1 MIYENTFQKLEKVKD
16 VFKKIVNEDK
26 LVDELFEILKHPQ
39 RIIKV
44 SIPLKRD
51 NGELEIFEGY
61 RIQHNNFLGP
71 YKGGIRYYP
80 AVDEDEVKTLALLMT
95 IKNAVVGLPLGG
107 GKGGIKV
114 DPKTLSE
121 KELENLSREFV
132 RKIYDFIGPEKD
144 VPAPDVN
151 TNSRIMDWMVDEYL
165 KMAKSNETYLK
176 ATFTGKSI
184 ENGGSEGREEAT
196 GKGGAIILE
205 ALVQKL
211 NLQKPLRVAIQGFGN
226 VGFNLAK
233 FLYEQGYKIVALS
246 DSKGG
251 IYSEEGFNPALVMEC
266 KKEKGMVSG
275 CYCVGSVCD
284 SNLGKDISND
294 ELLEL
299 DVDILA
305 PAALENVINENNV
318 SKIKAKIILEMAN
331 NPLTE
336 IADEI
341 LEKRGVIIVP
351 DILANSGGVTV
362 SYFEMLQNIQGEKW
376 SKEEVF
382 KKLEEYLVKAFDN
395 VWQISKEHNLSL
407 RKSSFI
413 LALKNILDKYRKLGL
428 NN

>member
-1 MIYENTFQKLEKVKD
+1 
-16 VFKKIVNEDK
+16 
-26 LVDELFEILKHPQ
+26 
-39 RIIKV
+39 
-44 SIPLKRD
+44 
-51 NGELEIFEGY
+51 
-61 RIQHNNFLGP
+61 
-71 YKGGIRYYP
+71 
-80 AVDEDEVKTLALLMT
+80 MT

-121 KELENLSREFV
+121 RELENLSREFV

-151 TNSRIMDWMVDEYL
+151 TNSKIMDWMVDEYL
-165 KMAKSNETYLK
+165 KISKSNESYLK

-184 ENGGSEGREEAT
+184 ENSGSEGREEAT
-196 GKGGAIILE
+196 GKGGAIVLG
-205 ALVQKL
+205 ALVQNL

-226 VGFNLAK
+226 VGFNLSK
-233 FLYEQGYKIVALS
+233 FLYQESYKIVALS

-251 IYSEEGFNPALVMEC
+251 IYSEEGFNPELVMEC
-266 KKEKGMVSG
+266 KKEKGMISG

-284 SNLGKDISND
+284 FNLGKDISNE

-299 DVDILA
+299 DVDILV
-305 PAALENVINENNV
+305 PAALENVINENNANR
-318 SKIKAKIILEMAN
+318 IKAKIILEMAN

-336 IADEI
+336 TADEI
-341 LEKRGVIIVP
+341 LEKKGVIIVP

-362 SYFEMLQNIQGEKW
+362 SYFEMLQNMNNERW

-382 KKLEEYLVKAFDN
+382 QKLEEYLIKAFNN
-395 VWQISKEHNLSL
+395 VWEISKEHNLSL

-413 LALKNILDKYRKLGL
+413 LALRNII
-428 NN
+428 NNYKKISFL